1 MINRTLIRIKVV
13 QMLYSYYMTKNSKTM
28 ATIKKELQKS
38 LDKSYE
44 LYNAIFK
51 LIIELTDFQENELE
65 EAKGKFLPTEKDLN
79 PNMRFVNNGLV
90 EKLRENETLQEYFED
105 NHITWTDNAIFMKL
119 MLNKILNSDI
129 YKEYM
134 AMEKTDFKSD
144 CHVWRELLKNVILPD
159 DDLSEEL
166 EARSVYWN
174 DDLEIVGQFAIKTIK
189 RFEDEVENPLMPQFK
204 DDEDREFAENLFEK
218 TIEQKDESNALIDK
232 FVKDERW
239 EPERIALMDRI
250 VMCVA
255 ITEAQCYAEIP
266 TRVTLNEYIE
276 IAKSYSTRKSGQFV
290 NGILNTVFHHLKT
303 TGKMFK
309 N

>member
-1 MINRTLIRIKVV
+1 
-13 QMLYSYYMTKNSKTM
+13 
-28 ATIKKELQKS
+28 
-38 LDKSYE
+38 
-44 LYNAIFK
+44 
-51 LIIELTDFQENELE
+51 
-65 EAKGKFLPTEKDLN
+65 
-79 PNMRFVNNGLV
+79 
-90 EKLRENETLQEYFED
+90 
-105 NHITWTDNAIFMKL
+105 
-119 MLNKILNSDI
+119 
-129 YKEYM
+129 
-134 AMEKTDFKSD
+134 MEKTDFKSD
-144 CHVWRELLKNVILPD
+144 CHVWRELLKNVVLPD

-174 DDLEIVGQFAIKTIK
+174 DDLEIVGQFAVKTIK

-255 ITEAQCYAEIP
+255 ITEAQSYAEIP

>member
-28 ATIKKELQKS
+28 AVIKKELHKS
-38 LDKSYE
+38 LDKSFE

-65 EAKGKFLPTEKDLN
+65 EAKTKFLPTEEDLN
-79 PNMRFVNNGLV
+79 PNFRFVRNGLID
-90 EKLRENETLQEYFED
+90 KLRENETLQEYFDD

-134 AMEKTDFKSD
+134 AMENTDFASD

-159 DDLSEEL
+159 DDLGEEL
-166 EARSVYWN
+166 ETRSVYWN
-174 DDLEIVGQFAIKTIK
+174 DDLEIIGQFVIKTI
-189 RFEDEVENPLMPQFK
+189 RRIEEGVENPLLPQFK
-204 DDEDREFAENLFEK
+204 DDEDRDFAENLFDK
-218 TIEQKDESNALIDK
+218 TIELKDDSNALIDE
-232 FVKDERW
+232 FVKNERW

-255 ITEAQCYAEIP
+255 ITEAQCYPEIP

-290 NGILNTVFHHLKT
+290 NGILNAVFHHLKAS
-303 TGKMFK
+303 GKIFK

>member
-1 MINRTLIRIKVV
+1 
-13 QMLYSYYMTKNSKTM
+13 
-28 ATIKKELQKS
+28 
-38 LDKSYE
+38 
-44 LYNAIFK
+44 
-51 LIIELTDFQENELE
+51 
-65 EAKGKFLPTEKDLN
+65 
-79 PNMRFVNNGLV
+79 MRFVNNGLV

-174 DDLEIVGQFAIKTIK
+174 DDLEIVGQFAVKTIK